1 MKTPSKDH
9 LTAQPQSPDPGESGS
24 NPIMKDGFRRG
35 SFLNGLGARTQNRT
49 VNTKHLG
56 TYLNDHLAGSRAALE
71 LFKQLK
77 SANAGTPRG
86 QVFADLLQE
95 IEQDQTAL
103 RELLKELDFR
113 ESPIRQAVAW
123 LAEKFVLKLLAG
135 NPRDKLVR
143 FEQLEILALGIEGK
157 RALWL
162 GLNAVAAQTPLFEPV
177 DLMRLVQRAKK
188 QRECVETIRL
198 DAARDAFL

>member
-9 LTAQPQSPDPGESGS
+9 VTAHTQCPDRGESGS

-56 TYLNDHLAGSRAALE
+56 TYLNDHLAGSMAALE

-77 SANAGTPRG
+77 STNAGTPRG

-95 IEQDQTAL
+95 IEQDQTPL
-103 RELLKELDFR
+103 RDLLKEPDLKQ
-113 ESPIRQAVAW
+113 SPILQ
-123 LAEKFVLKLLAG
+123 
-135 NPRDKLVR
+135 D
-143 FEQLEILALGIEGK
+143 
-157 RALWL
+157 
-162 GLNAVAAQTPLFEPV
+162 
-177 DLMRLVQRAKK
+177 
-188 QRECVETIRL
+188 
-198 DAARDAFL
+198 